1 MKLETNLSQKLIL
14 TPQLR
19 EAIEILQMSSLDL
32 KQKVQSELQD
42 NPFLEED
49 AEATREDDTDLSP
62 IKESAGSD
70 MMETRFEDSSDRG
83 YVRRSNNP
91 SNSDFLEGVLARPK
105 TLKDELSWQ
114 LRLSVSDEKQIAIG
128 EMIIGNTNDDG
139 FLAVP
144 LEELASLM
152 ELPLREV
159 ESVLTVIQT
168 FEPYGVA
175 ARDLKESLLIQL
187 KFKKHADPWAARIIE
202 NYFDLLSSRKLAQ
215 IARNLGVPEKVVET
229 SVAVIASLN
238 PRPGQE
244 YESREV
250 TYVVPDVIVKKIGG
264 KFVVM
269 INDPWIPK
277 VNISDFYGNLMKQ
290 TSSKNPDQKF
300 MEEKYLSALWLI
312 RSIEQRRQT
321 IYKVVTSLVKFQELF
336 FKNGIKAIAPLTL
349 RSIAEDIEMHES
361 TISRVT
367 QNKYIQTP
375 WGIFEMK
382 YLFSSKLKS
391 EVGADFSSRS
401 VKEIIKDIIENEES
415 ALSDAELVSQLGKMG
430 VQISRRT
437 VTKYR
442 KNLRILPSYLRKK

>member
-1 MKLETNLSQKLIL
+1 MKLEVNIAQKLIL

-19 EAIEILQMSSLDL
+19 AAIEILQMSALEL

-49 AEATREDDTDLSP
+49 AEATHDDDADM
-62 IKESAGSD
+62 IVAKETPAQD
-70 MMETRFEDSSDRG
+70 VMETRFEDSSDTG
-83 YVRRSNNP
+83 YVRRSNNA

-105 TLKDELSWQ
+105 TLKDELLWQ
-114 LRLSVSDEKQIAIG
+114 LRLTLSDDRQIAIG
-128 EMIIGNTNDDG
+128 EMIIGNINDDG
-139 FLAVP
+139 FLAVS
-144 LEELASLM
+144 LEELSDYM
-152 ELPLREV
+152 KIPV
-159 ESVLTVIQT
+159 NDVKTVLDVIQT

-175 ARDLKESLLIQL
+175 AADLKESLLIQL
-187 KFKKHADPWAARIIE
+187 RYKKIPDPWASRIIE
-202 NYFDLLSSRKLAQ
+202 NYFDLLTSRRTTQ
-215 IARNLGVPEKVVET
+215 IARNLGVSEKVVEA
-229 SVAVIASLN
+229 SLAVIASLN

-244 YESREV
+244 YESRET
-250 TYVVPDVIVKKIGG
+250 TYVVPDVIVKKIGE
-264 KFVVM
+264 KFLTI

-277 VNISDFYGNLMKQ
+277 VNISDFYGNLMRQ
-290 TSSKNPDQKF
+290 TSQKDPAQKF
-300 MEEKYLSALWLI
+300 MEDRYLSALWLI

-321 IYKVVTSLVKFQELF
+321 IYKVVNSLVRFQELF
-336 FKNGIKAIAPLTL
+336 FKNGIKSIAPLTL
-349 RSIAEDIEMHES
+349 KSIADDIEMHES

-382 YLFSSKLKS
+382 YLFSSKLKNDS
-391 EVGADFSSRS
+391 GIDFSSRS
-401 VKEIIKDIIENEES
+401 VKEIIKDIIENEDS
-415 ALSDAELVSQLGKMG
+415 ALSDAELVGQLTKMG